1 MTVLEWQGTDNDTV
15 DAKAMIMIANCNN
28 CVFKHLQLVTAPR
41 VTDGPSHTLSEAV
54 RFMTYGPSSGT
65 RLTATFGAGPVGV
78 PPKLVDAGTHTYAVT
93 FVSSDP
99 NLGESAAIKQD
110 VNVAIP
116 GQVKLGDIPVGVQDE
131 QVAQRKIYRT
141 KANTPGRFYYV
152 DTLADN
158 IATTYDDK
166 TPDGSLGPEAA
177 LKFSSEVSTHNVL
190 ENVIIGGNALELQN
204 CVRIGGGNDANNDFH
219 ELRGC
224 DLANYGNAGVAVEGT
239 QAFGI
244 LIDNCRI
251 NGQTFGEALN
261 GALSPAAYLVTASTI
276 MGSTEITVTYPGG
289 FIPPRFSTKDV
300 HKVIEVS
307 GAVWAALNGAPPLTT
322 AGSAPFTGTTDGITY
337 TVTTGLVTSG
347 VGSFTYT
354 STNPGDPSGSG
365 TAVASTAAHV
375 GTAGL
380 TITFGVLS
388 IASGAQYRIK
398 AVAERLR
405 GRIVSVSGTAAG
417 AAVAGG
423 QQTITLDTPA
433 GATRAGYVTYG
444 SQFSVRCGLSDFS
457 GGGNFE
463 FRGGAGGT
471 NLHTD
476 FYIGGTNAGVCTV
489 TDAGFE
495 GSRVF
500 LMSGGT
506 APQLQKKMTVHN
518 VRFSG
523 DNVIAPGPATNYAW
537 AIYWANGGQ
546 VIITNS
552 SFGDPG
558 LNPPPPISI
567 FLPNLDAITYPDNQE
582 YSMFVLD
589 NVAFSSNVDGGPA
602 HLYANDVGVPNEVR
616 NCRFWDGATE
626 HLLGAPADPVYL
638 TPTGSPSKV
647 QLNWGR
653 SKVLRAVL
661 TGATD
666 FNIAKSF
673 VGFATPVRIL
683 VTHSAGPFSPYAVT
697 WATTL
702 GAGVISWASGA
713 PAAPAAGKTDIFE
726 FLYDG
731 TTVFG
736 MQLASQAFP

>member
-1 MTVLEWQGTDNDTV
+1 VSAPTGVAATDTANIQTAIGLLGAPNYQNYRLVFGGPDTTAYSASSGKYAINRQIVFKNLRGIVVEGLGAGMTVLEWQGTDNDTV

-28 CVFKHLQLVTAPR
+28 CVFKHLQLVTGSA
-41 VTDGPSHTLSEAV
+41 SNTLSEAV
-54 RFMTYGPSSGT
+54 RFMTYGISSGT
-65 RLTATFGAGPVGV
+65 KLTATFEPG
-78 PPKLVDAGTHTYAVT
+78 LVDAGTHTYAVT

-110 VNVAIP
+110 VNVATTP
-116 GQVKLGDIPVGVQDE
+116 QSVTLGDIPVGVKDE
-131 QVAQRKIYRT
+131 QVAQREIYRT
-141 KANTPGRFYYV
+141 KANKPGRFYHV
-152 DTLADN
+152 GTITNNIDATFTDNLAD
-158 IATTYDDK
+158 DD
-166 TPDGSLGPEAA
+166 PQLGPEAA
-177 LKFSSEVSTHNVL
+177 LSFSSQVSTHNVL

-244 LIDNCRI
+244 VIDNCRI
-251 NGQTFGEALN
+251 NGQLFGQALN
-261 GALSPAAYLVTASTI
+261 LVDPSAAAYLVTASTTA
-276 MGSTEITVTYPGG
+276 GSPEITVTYPGG
-289 FIPPRFSTKDV
+289 FIPPQFSTKDV

-307 GAVWAALNGAPPLTT
+307 GAGKDGKRLT
-322 AGSAPFTGTTDGITY
+322 
-337 TVTTGLVTSG
+337 L
-347 VGSFTYT
+347 
-354 STNPGDPSGSG
+354 
-365 TAVASTAAHV
+365 
-375 GTAGL
+375 
-380 TITFGVLS
+380 
-388 IASGAQYRIK
+388 
-398 AVAERLR
+398 LR
-405 GRIVSVSGTAAG
+405 GRILSVSGRK
-417 AAVAGG
+417 
-423 QQTITLDTPA
+423 IILDTSA
-433 GATRAGYVTYG
+433 LATVTAEGYVTYG
-444 SQFSVRCGLSDFS
+444 SQFSVRCGLSDLN

-463 FRGGAGGT
+463 FRGGGGGQ
-471 NLHTD
+471 NLHAD
-476 FYIGGTNAGVCTV
+476 FFIGITNAGACTV

-506 APQLQKKMTVHN
+506 APQVQKKMTVDN

-523 DNVIAPGPATNYAW
+523 DNVIAPGGATNHAW
-537 AIYWANGGQ
+537 AINWANGGQ

-552 SFGDPG
+552 SFGDP
-558 LNPPPPISI
+558 LANPAPPISVL
-567 FLPNLDAITYPDNQE
+567 LPNSDANFHLDNQE
-582 YSMFVLD
+582 HSMFVLD
-589 NVAFSSNVDGGPA
+589 NVTFSSSVGPA
-602 HLYANDVGVPNEVR
+602 HLYHRDLGVPNEVR
-616 NCRFWDGATE
+616 NCRLWDGVEE
-626 HLLGAPADPVYL
+626 HLLGAPADPVY
-638 TPTGSPSKV
+638 PPPGSPPKV

-661 TGATD
+661 TTATD

-683 VTHSAGPFSPYAVT
+683 VTHSGGPYPVT

-702 GAGVISWASGA
+702 GAGHISWASGA

-736 MQLASQAFP
+736 MQLASQA